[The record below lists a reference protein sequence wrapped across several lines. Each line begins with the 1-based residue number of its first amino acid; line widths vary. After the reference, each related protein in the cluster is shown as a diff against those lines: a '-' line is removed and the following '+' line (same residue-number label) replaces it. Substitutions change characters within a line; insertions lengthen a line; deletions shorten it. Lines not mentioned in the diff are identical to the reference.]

1 MWRAAAV
8 TQEQRSSMMS
18 KRTVFFISDRTG
30 ITAETLGH
38 SLLTQFQVAFEQ
50 VTLPFVDSPE
60 RARLALRQIEE
71 ANQASGEQ
79 SIVFSTVIDDEI
91 RGILR
96 SAKAVVFDFFETF
109 IAPLEHELKV
119 PSSHMVGRSH
129 GLVDNTMYD
138 VRIDAMNYAL
148 NHDDGVTI
156 HHYSQADVIL
166 VGVSRTGKT
175 PACIYLALQYGV
187 YAANYP
193 LTEEDLEAGGLPKLL
208 EPHRAKLYGLT
219 IRAERLERIR
229 NERRPNSRYASL
241 RQCQYEVARAEAMFA
256 KLRIPFINTTTMSI
270 EEIATTILHE
280 RKLTRR
286 VH

>member
-1 MWRAAAV
+1 MTV
-8 TQEQRSSMMS
+8 
-18 KRTVFFISDRTG
+18 KRTVFFVSDRTG

-38 SLLTQFQVAFEQ
+38 SLLTQFDVELEQ
-50 VTLPFVDSPE
+50 ITMPFVDNPE

-71 ANQASGEQ
+71 ANQASGER
-79 SIVFSTVIDDEI
+79 SLVFSTVIDSEV
-91 RGILR
+91 RTILR
-96 SAKAVVFDFFETF
+96 SAEAIVFDFFETF
-109 IAPLEHELKV
+109 IAPLEQELKM
-119 PSSHMVGRSH
+119 PSTHTVGRSH

-148 NHDDGVTI
+148 NHDDGVTT

-193 LTEEDLEAGGLPKLL
+193 LTEEDLETPGLPKIL
-208 EPHRAKLYGLT
+208 EPHRGKLYGLT
-219 IRAERLERIR
+219 IVPERLERIR
-229 NERRPNSRYASL
+229 SERRPNSRYASL
-241 RQCQYEVARAEAMFA
+241 RQCQYEVARAEAMFRRE
-256 KLRIPFINTTTMSI
+256 KIPHINTTTMSI

-280 RKLTRR
+280 RKLKRR
-286 VH
+286 LY

>member
-1 MWRAAAV
+1 M
-8 TQEQRSSMMS
+8 TQ

-38 SLLTQFQVAFEQ
+38 SLLTQFPVVFEQ

-71 ANQASGEQ
+71 ANHANGER
-79 SIVFSTVIDDEI
+79 SIVFSTVIDDEV

-96 SAKAVVFDFFETF
+96 SAKAVLFDFFETF
-109 IAPLEHELKV
+109 IAPLEQELKV

-148 NHDDGVTI
+148 NHDDGITT

-193 LTEEDLEAGGLPKLL
+193 LTEEDLEAGGLPKVL
-208 EPHRAKLYGLT
+208 EPYRSKLYGLT
-219 IRAERLERIR
+219 IRPERLEKIR

-241 RQCQYEVARAEAMFA
+241 RQCQYEVARAETMFA
-256 KLRIPFINTTTMSI
+256 RERIPFINTTTMSI
-270 EEIATTILHE
+270 EEISTTILHE
-280 RKLTRR
+280 RKLKRR
-286 VH
+286 LH

>member
-1 MWRAAAV
+1 MTR
-8 TQEQRSSMMS
+8 

-38 SLLTQFQVAFEQ
+38 SLLTQFEVELEQ
-50 VTLPFVDSPE
+50 VTLPFVDNPE
-60 RARLALRQIEE
+60 RARLALRHIED
-71 ANQASGEQ
+71 ANRASGER
-79 SIVFSTVIDDEI
+79 SIVFSTVIDGEV
-91 RGILR
+91 RAILR
-96 SAKAVVFDFFETF
+96 SADAVMFDFFETF
-109 IAPLEHELKV
+109 IEPLEQELKM

-129 GLVDNTMYD
+129 GMVDNTMYD

-148 NHDDGVTI
+148 NHDDGVTT

-193 LTEEDLEAGGLPKLL
+193 LTEEDLVRPGLPRLL

-219 IRAERLERIR
+219 IKPERLERIR
-229 NERRPNSRYASL
+229 GQRRPNSRYASL
-241 RQCQYEVARAEAMFA
+241 RQCQYEIARAETMFRRE
-256 KLRIPFINTTTMSI
+256 KIPYINTTSMSI
-270 EEIATTILHE
+270 EEIATTILHD
-280 RKLTRR
+280 RKLKRR
-286 VH
+286 LY